1 MSGIIFKEEFF
12 MRSLMKKVISG
23 LLITF
28 LMLINTTAESA
39 MMSGGVTKN
48 GINSSNQVL
57 DAADNA
63 PIENAKIT
71 IPKNNYK
78 TYTDSD
84 GHFDLD
90 TQINGDTIMSV
101 EKDGYRPFSVTID
114 ENLAKHPIILG
125 IQKSNATDI
134 VIDSNMVHLGDDN
147 YSTASANAGEFKIPA
162 CGPFYTKTFYMTAST
177 KTATNYLII
186 GSVIGI
192 DTAMARSMGQNRIT
206 NSFASPPEIYFNG
219 QKIAELHL
227 NGDGQKVKLP
237 NALIRSEQVNE
248 ITIKSG
254 RNMMQTAYIDYDDI
268 EFMNLSIQSE

>member
-1 MSGIIFKEEFF
+1 MYKFLSGILILF
-12 MRSLMKKVISG
+12 SLMICQ
-23 LLITF
+23 L
-28 LMLINTTAESA
+28 SA
-39 MMSGGVTKN
+39 NAAVMTGGVTKS

-57 DAADNA
+57 DAANNA

-71 IPKNNYK
+71 VPKNNFK
-78 TYTDSD
+78 TYTDAN
-84 GHFDLD
+84 GRFDLD

-162 CGPFYTKTFYMTAST
+162 SGPFYTKTFYMTAST
-177 KTATNYLII
+177 KTANNLLII

-192 DTAMARSMGQNRIT
+192 DTAMARSMGQNKIM
-206 NSFASPPEIYFNG
+206 NSFASPPEVYFNG
-219 QKIAELHL
+219 QKIAEIHL
-227 NGDGQKVKLP
+227 NGDGQKIKLP
-237 NALIRSEQVNE
+237 NGLIRSEQVNE
-248 ITIKSG
+248 ITIKCG

>member
-1 MSGIIFKEEFF
+1 MKKIFSICLIIFVF
-12 MRSLMKKVISG
+12 LISI
-23 LLITF
+23 LQSD
-28 LMLINTTAESA
+28 AA

-78 TYTDSD
+78 TYTDSE
-84 GHFDLD
+84 GRFDLD

-177 KTATNYLII
+177 KTANKYLII
-186 GSVIGI
+186 GFKNPV
-192 DTAMARSMGQNRIT
+192 
-206 NSFASPPEIYFNG
+206 
-219 QKIAELHL
+219 
-227 NGDGQKVKLP
+227 
-237 NALIRSEQVNE
+237 
-248 ITIKSG
+248 
-254 RNMMQTAYIDYDDI
+254 
-268 EFMNLSIQSE
+268 NLSITEVLLATCIIPFQRQIVPSKLIESFIASLVLSKIEEFNFSKFPEKIA